1 MLSCVSFHVLNG
13 YSAVFS
19 LSLVSVTAVIGANA
33 VSPVGD
39 HQGPCQL
46 VLSQKSITVSV
57 SAENGTRDLGTWP
70 FDCIRR
76 FHSQDQCYFSFTSGR
91 YGTKLLLQFTTTRW
105 CFFCHPNLCIA
116 LRSLLEGVVWFNA
129 LQLFYT
135 CSLSLV
141 MHVHVHS
148 NNVLHLGI
156 SLEFICKGGIISF
169 KCLIIPVYVPVC
181 ASIGVLAYAAPER
194 IAIVVP

>member
-1 MLSCVSFHVLNG
+1 MVMQLS
-13 YSAVFS
+13 FS
-19 LSLVSVTAVIGANA
+19 LSLVVVTAVIGANA

-91 YGTKLLLQFTTTRW
+91 YGTKLLLQFTATRCRFFFSSQLVY
-105 CFFCHPNLCIA
+105 CFA
-116 LRSLLEGVVWFNA
+116 
-129 LQLFYT
+129 Y
-135 CSLSLV
+135 
-141 MHVHVHS
+141 
-148 NNVLHLGI
+148 
-156 SLEFICKGGIISF
+156 
-169 KCLIIPVYVPVC
+169 PVRGSGMV
-181 ASIGVLAYAAPER
+181 
-194 IAIVVP
+194 